1 MKADAHSHYLFS
13 VHDKAVEPVDVSA
26 RVAGDTRLILAYARA
41 VEKALAFINN
51 QDTRCQDTRRHDA
64 R

>member
-1 MKADAHSHYLFS
+1 MKTNTHSHYLFS
-13 VHDKAVEPVDVSA
+13 VHDKAVEPASVSA
-26 RVAGDTRLILAYARA
+26 RVAGDTRLIHAYARA

-51 QDTRCQDTRRHDA
+51 QDTRRHDA

>member
-1 MKADAHSHYLFS
+1 MKTNTHSHYLFS
-13 VHDKAVEPVDVSA
+13 VHDKAVEPASVSA
-26 RVAGDTRLILAYARA
+26 RVAGDTRMILAHDRA

-51 QDTRCQDTRRHDA
+51 QDTRRHDA

>member
-1 MKADAHSHYLFS
+1 MKADAHNHYLFS
-13 VHDKAVEPVDVSA
+13 VHDKAVEPVSVSA
-26 RVAGDTRLILAYARA
+26 RVAGDARLILAHDRA

-51 QDTRCQDTRRHDA
+51 QDTRRHDA